1 MENKKISV
9 NDVVLNNAT
18 VKEKLLQY
26 VDRLMSYDY
35 FDQDQLIRIYV
46 DDALDFIAF
55 ESVKY
60 RVQFTSNFKKLTSL
74 KCSPYEPVVCPFSE
88 FAQVLQQ
95 TI

>member
-1 MENKKISV
+1 METKKISV
-9 NDVVLNNAT
+9 SDVVLNNAT

-35 FDQDQLIRIYV
+35 FDHDQLIRIYV
-46 DDALDFIAF
+46 DDAMDFIAF

-74 KCSPYEPVVCPFSE
+74 KCSPYEPVVCPFID
-88 FAQVLQQ
+88 FVQLVQQ
-95 TI
+95 ML